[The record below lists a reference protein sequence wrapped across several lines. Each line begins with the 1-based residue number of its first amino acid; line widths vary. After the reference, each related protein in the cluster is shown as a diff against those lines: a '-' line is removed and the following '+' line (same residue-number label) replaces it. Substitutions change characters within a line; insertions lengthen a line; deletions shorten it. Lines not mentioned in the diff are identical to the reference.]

1 MYAERFEINLSPSAL
16 GRALIISR
24 YAPRCQM
31 SDTPITQVQP
41 ALSSSAE
48 IIFDMSTALNGHL
61 KPVFRNYHVMFSGIY
76 FFPCIG
82 MYKPTLPPYI
92 FFFLSTILL
101 VFSLYLCFFPEV
113 IYLQKYPDIFGVTA
127 SDKKSFRKWRDHGE
141 CGARWRDHCD
151 DSPLSLTHLSR
162 LNTNS
167 RQKKAP
173 TD

>member
-1 MYAERFEINLSPSAL
+1 
-16 GRALIISR
+16 
-24 YAPRCQM
+24 M

-41 ALSSSAE
+41 ALSSSAK
-48 IIFDMSTALNGHL
+48 IIFGMSRALNGHL
-61 KPVFRNYHVMFSGIY
+61 RPVFREYHVVFSGIY
-76 FFPCIG
+76 FLPYTET
-82 MYKPTLPPYI
+82 YKPIPSTRI
-92 FFFLSTILL
+92 FFFLSTTLL
-101 VFSLYLCFFPEV
+101 VFSLYLCFFPKV